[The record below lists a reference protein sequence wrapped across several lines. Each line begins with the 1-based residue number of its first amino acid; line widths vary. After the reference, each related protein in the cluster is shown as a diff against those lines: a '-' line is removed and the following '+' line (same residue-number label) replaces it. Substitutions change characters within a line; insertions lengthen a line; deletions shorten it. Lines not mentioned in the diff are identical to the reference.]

1 MQMKL
6 ETNLPVI
13 FLTLLVI
20 SIVVFG
26 YLELKKLHER
36 IKVLEFSNKGKKN
49 VPSKVEKV
57 ENMNNDLVS
66 QEKMNNDLVSQEKMD
81 NDLVSQGKMNN
92 EIVPENTSRV
102 EEWQMNNEK
111 DNIINTL
118 NRKEEYIEEI
128 NDEEKQMTFFHQE
141 GMYIN
146 QPMIHNTILDD
157 NGYTDDIIEKIRNDE
172 DINIE
177 NISEEEMFNK
187 LNGNTLEETTDNDD
201 KELDIGGQV
210 DIINQSENISNS
222 EKSDS
227 ENGSDNDESDE
238 EINLKEINEEDDF
251 SKSKITV
258 DESYSVNDLKSICKN
273 LDLPLSGNKT
283 TLINRIM
290 DNQ

>member
-1 MQMKL
+1 M
-6 ETNLPVI
+6 
-13 FLTLLVI
+13 TLL
-20 SIVVFG
+20 
-26 YLELKKLHER
+26 Y
-36 IKVLEFSNKGKKN
+36 N
-49 VPSKVEKV
+49 
-57 ENMNNDLVS
+57 
-66 QEKMNNDLVSQEKMD
+66 
-81 NDLVSQGKMNN
+81 
-92 EIVPENTSRV
+92 
-102 EEWQMNNEK
+102 
-111 DNIINTL
+111 
-118 NRKEEYIEEI
+118 
-128 NDEEKQMTFFHQE
+128 HQE
-141 GMYIN
+141 GMYIH
-146 QPMIHNTILDD
+146 QPMIHNTIVAEND
-157 NGYTDDIIEKIRNDE
+157 YTDDIIEKIRNDE
-172 DINIE
+172 DINNE

-201 KELDIGGQV
+201 RELDIGGQV

-227 ENGSDNDESDE
+227 ENGSDDDDSDE

>member
-36 IKVLEFSNKGKKN
+36 IKVLEFSNKEKKN
-49 VPSKVEKV
+49 VSSKVEKV
-57 ENMNNDLVS
+57 EKV
-66 QEKMNNDLVSQEKMD
+66 EKMNNDIVSHEKM
-81 NDLVSQGKMNN
+81 KT
-92 EIVPENTSRV
+92 EIVPENTSRI

-111 DNIINTL
+111 ENIINTL

-128 NDEEKQMTFFHQE
+128 NDEEKQMTFFHEE

-146 QPMIHNTILDD
+146 QPMIHNTIVAE

-187 LNGNTLEETTDNDD
+187 LNGNTVEETSDN
-201 KELDIGGQV
+201 ELDIGEPV
-210 DIINQSENISNS
+210 DIINQSENISNP

-238 EINLKEINEEDDF
+238 SDEEINLKDINEEDDF